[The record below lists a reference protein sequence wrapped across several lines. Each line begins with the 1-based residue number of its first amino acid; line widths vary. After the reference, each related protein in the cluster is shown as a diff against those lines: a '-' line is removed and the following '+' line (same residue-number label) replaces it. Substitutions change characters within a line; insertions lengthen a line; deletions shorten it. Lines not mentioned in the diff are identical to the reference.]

1 MPSFQWNIRVSF
13 PPEQLTL
20 LAINNTSS
28 VSWLKIYRGQYGI
41 SYPFVYDQKSELF
54 KLYQVGGSFG
64 NNPPT
69 YVIID
74 KAGVTRYRLD
84 KEYNRF
90 EEMKAVID
98 TLLTK

>member
-1 MPSFQWNIRVSF
+1 MPSFQWIIRVSY

-28 VSWLKIYRGQYGI
+28 VSWLKNYRGQYGI

-54 KLYQVGGSFG
+54 NLYQVGGSSG

-74 KAGVTRYRLD
+74 RAGITRYRID
-84 KEYNRF
+84 REYNRF
-90 EEMKAVID
+90 NEMKVIID
-98 TLLTK
+98 TLLSK